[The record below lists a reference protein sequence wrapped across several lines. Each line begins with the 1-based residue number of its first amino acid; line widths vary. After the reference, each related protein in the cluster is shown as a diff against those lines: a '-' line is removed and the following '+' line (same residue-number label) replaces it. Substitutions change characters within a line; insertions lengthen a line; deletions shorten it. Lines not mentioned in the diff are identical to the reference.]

1 MSLENEKKLNPLIA
15 DWPVGAVYATSWLKK
30 SGFSDQLL
38 NRYKKSHWLTSV
50 GSGALKRA
58 GDEVSYQGAVYALQK
73 QLDSS
78 IHVGAKT
85 ALALQG
91 KAHYL
96 QLGNVTATLFGGSEA
111 KLPRWFNKADWNV
124 KTDYYST
131 SFLPPELGLVDLEL
145 KTFTVKISSPARAI
159 MECLYLAPDKQ
170 DLMECYELLESL
182 TNLRPQQVQAL
193 LEACTSVKVKRLF
206 LFLAE
211 RAKHSWF
218 EYLDL
223 TKIDLGAGK
232 RSIAPNGV
240 FNKKYQITVP
250 KELA

>member
-1 MSLENEKKLNPLIA
+1 MSLENDKKLNPLIA

-38 NRYKKSHWLTSV
+38 NRYKKSNWLTSV
-50 GSGALKRA
+50 GSGALKRS

-250 KELA
+250 KELE

>member
-232 RSIAPNGV
+232 RSITPNGV

>member
-58 GDEVSYQGAVYALQK
+58 GDEVTYQGAVYALQK

-78 IHVGAKT
+78 IHIGAKT

>member
-1 MSLENEKKLNPLIA
+1 MSLENDKKLNPLIA

-111 KLPRWFNKADWNV
+111 RLPRWFNKADWNV

-182 TNLRPQQVQAL
+182 TNLRPQQVEAL

>member
-182 TNLRPQQVQAL
+182 TNLRPQQVQVL

-232 RSIAPNGV
+232 RSITPNGV

>member
-182 TNLRPQQVQAL
+182 TNLRPQQVQVL

>member
-1 MSLENEKKLNPLIA
+1 MSLENDKKLNPLIA

>member
-1 MSLENEKKLNPLIA
+1 MSLKNDKKLNPLIA

-58 GDEVSYQGAVYALQK
+58 GDEVTYQGAVYALQK

-78 IHVGAKT
+78 IHIGAKT

-111 KLPRWFNKADWNV
+111 RLPTWFNKADWDV

>member
-1 MSLENEKKLNPLIA
+1 MSLVNKKKLNHLIA
-15 DWPVGAVYATSWLKK
+15 DWPAGAVYATSWLKK
-30 SGFSDQLL
+30 SGISDQLL
-38 NRYKKSHWLTSV
+38 NRYKKSKWLTSV
-50 GSGALKRA
+50 GVGALKRT
-58 GDEVSYQGAVYALQK
+58 GDEITYEGAVYALQK

-78 IHVGAKT
+78 VHVGAKT

-96 QLGNVTATLFGGSEA
+96 QLGNVAATLFGGSEA
-111 KLPRWFNKADWNV
+111 KLPVWFKKADWNV
-124 KTDYYST
+124 KTEYYST
-131 SFLPPELGLVDLEL
+131 SFLPPKLGLIDVEL

-159 MECLYLAPDKQ
+159 MECLYLTPKKQ
-170 DLMECYELLESL
+170 DLMECYEILESL

-232 RSIAPNGV
+232 RSIVPNGV
-240 FNKKYQITVP
+240 LSKKYQITVP
-250 KELA
+250 KELV

>member
-1 MSLENEKKLNPLIA
+1 MSLENDKKLNPLIA

-232 RSIAPNGV
+232 RSITPNGV

>member
-1 MSLENEKKLNPLIA
+1 MSLENDKKLNPLIA

-111 KLPRWFNKADWNV
+111 RLPRWFNKADWNV

>member
-1 MSLENEKKLNPLIA
+1 MSLYHGRKLNQLIN
-15 DWPVGAVYATSWLKK
+15 DWPSGTIYLTSWLKK
-30 SGFSDQLL
+30 SGFSNQLIS
-38 NRYKKSHWLTSV
+38 RYKRSDWLTSI
-50 GSGALKRA
+50 GSGALKRS
-58 GDEVSYQGAVYALQK
+58 GDEVSYQGALYALQK

-78 IHVGAKT
+78 IHAGAKT

-96 QLGNVTATLFGGSEA
+96 QLGNVSATLFGGSEA
-111 KLPRWFNKADWNV
+111 KLPTWFNEADWNV
-124 KTDYYST
+124 KTEYYST

-170 DLMECYELLESL
+170 DLMECYELLEGL

-211 RAKHSWF
+211 KAKHSWF

-223 TKIDLGAGK
+223 TKIDLGTGK
-232 RSIAPNGV
+232 RSIAPSGI
-240 FNKKYQITVP
+240 FNTKYQITVP

>member
-1 MSLENEKKLNPLIA
+1 MSLEKKRKLNQLIN
-15 DWPVGAVYATSWLKK
+15 DWPVGTVYATSWLKK

-38 NRYKKSHWLTSV
+38 NRYKKSNWLTSL
-50 GSGALKRA
+50 GSGALKRS
-58 GDEVSYQGAVYALQK
+58 GDNVSYQGAVYALQK

-78 IHVGAKT
+78 IHIGAKT

-111 KLPRWFNKADWNV
+111 KLPGWFSKADWKV
-124 KTDYYST
+124 KIEYYST

-145 KTFTVKISSPARAI
+145 NTFTVKISSPARAI
-159 MECLYLAPDKQ
+159 MECLHLTPKKQ
-170 DLMECYELLESL
+170 DLMECYELLEGL
-182 TNLRPQQVQAL
+182 TNLRPQQVQGL
-193 LEACTSVKVKRLF
+193 LEDCTSVKVKRLF

-223 TKIDLGAGK
+223 SKIDLGAGK

>member
-58 GDEVSYQGAVYALQK
+58 GDEVTYQGAVYALQK

-78 IHVGAKT
+78 IHIGAKT

-182 TNLRPQQVQAL
+182 TNLRPQQVQVL

-232 RSIAPNGV
+232 RSITPNGV

>member
-1 MSLENEKKLNPLIA
+1 MSLENKKKLNPLIA
-15 DWPVGAVYATSWLKK
+15 DWPAGAIYATSWLKK
-30 SGFSDQLL
+30 SGISDQLL
-38 NRYKKSHWLTSV
+38 NRYKKSNWLTSV
-50 GSGALKRA
+50 GPGALKRA
-58 GDEVSYQGAVYALQK
+58 GDEVTYQGAVYALQK

-78 IHVGAKT
+78 IHVGART

-96 QLGNVTATLFGGSEA
+96 QLGNVTATLFGGSKA
-111 KLPRWFNKADWNV
+111 KLPAWFNKADWNV
-124 KTDYYST
+124 KTEYYST

-145 KTFTVKISSPARAI
+145 KTFTVKISSPLRAI
-159 MECLYLAPDKQ
+159 MECLYLTPKKQ
-170 DLMECYELLESL
+170 DLMECYELLEGL
-182 TNLRPQQVQAL
+182 TNLRPQQVQGL

-211 RAKHSWF
+211 KAKHSWF

-223 TKIDLGAGK
+223 SKVDLGRGK
-232 RSIAPNGV
+232 RSILPNGV
-240 FNKKYQITVP
+240 LNAKYQIIVP

>member
-15 DWPVGAVYATSWLKK
+15 DWPGGAIYATSWLKK

-50 GSGALKRA
+50 GPGALKRA

-111 KLPRWFNKADWNV
+111 KLPAWFNKADWNV
-124 KTDYYST
+124 KTEYHST

-145 KTFTVKISSPARAI
+145 KTFSVKISSPARAI
-159 MECLYLAPDKQ
+159 MECLYLTPKKQ
-170 DLMECYELLESL
+170 DLMECYELLEGL
-182 TNLRPQQVQAL
+182 TNLRPQQVQGL

-223 TKIDLGAGK
+223 TKIDLGVGK
-232 RSIAPNGV
+232 RSIVPHGV
-240 FNKKYQITVP
+240 LNTKYQITVP

>member
-1 MSLENEKKLNPLIA
+1 MSLENDKKLNPLIA

-58 GDEVSYQGAVYALQK
+58 GDEVTYQGAVYALQK

-78 IHVGAKT
+78 IHIGAKT

-240 FNKKYQITVP
+240 FNKKYQITAP

>member
-1 MSLENEKKLNPLIA
+1 MSLENDKKLNPLIA

-38 NRYKKSHWLTSV
+38 NRYKKSNWLTSV
-50 GSGALKRA
+50 GSGALKRS

>member
-1 MSLENEKKLNPLIA
+1 MKR
-15 DWPVGAVYATSWLKK
+15 
-30 SGFSDQLL
+30 SGD
-38 NRYKKSHWLTSV
+38 N
-50 GSGALKRA
+50 
-58 GDEVSYQGAVYALQK
+58 VSYQGAVYALQK

-78 IHVGAKT
+78 IHIGAKT

-111 KLPRWFNKADWNV
+111 KLPGWFSKADWKV
-124 KTDYYST
+124 KIEYYST

-145 KTFTVKISSPARAI
+145 NTFTVKISSPARAI
-159 MECLYLAPDKQ
+159 MECLHLTPKKQ
-170 DLMECYELLESL
+170 DLMECYELLEGL
-182 TNLRPQQVQAL
+182 TNLRPQQVQGL
-193 LEACTSVKVKRLF
+193 LEDCTSVKVKRLF

-223 TKIDLGAGK
+223 SKIDLGAGK

>member
-58 GDEVSYQGAVYALQK
+58 GDEVTYQGAVYALQK

-78 IHVGAKT
+78 IHIGAKT

-232 RSIAPNGV
+232 RSITPNGV